1 MNIAIIPARK
11 NSKRIK
17 NKNIKKFFSKPI
29 IYYPIEKCIGSKI
42 FDQIIISSDSNEYIR
57 LIKNKFKNC
66 LFHKRTK
73 KNSNHTSTTRDFLN
87 EIINYYKFDDQT
99 KFCCI
104 YPCNPLLSKNT
115 LTKTYNKFRK
125 NKYDLLFTIS
135 KSGISKEA
143 LFSLKNGLIDQ
154 NSISADDSLN
164 SQYQKKY
171 FKDCGQLYWFNR
183 KHIVKEKNLFKGKI
197 GTHILKENEYHDIDN
212 DIDWEIAK
220 LKFKINEQN
229 F

>member
-99 KFCCI
+99 KFVVYI
-104 YPCNPLLSKNT
+104 LNPCYQKIPL
-115 LTKTYNKFRK
+115 KTYNKFRK
-125 NKYDLLFTIS
+125 INMIYFYYFKT
-135 KSGISKEA
+135 GISKR
-143 LFSLKNGLIDQ
+143 FFYLKRT
-154 NSISADDSLN
+154 
-164 SQYQKKY
+164 Y
-171 FKDCGQLYWFNR
+171 
-183 KHIVKEKNLFKGKI
+183 
-197 GTHILKENEYHDIDN
+197 
-212 DIDWEIAK
+212 
-220 LKFKINEQN
+220 
-229 F
+229 